1 MRLTASAIATALA
14 LAALVAAPMAG
25 AQTLSAEEMKKR
37 FSAHR
42 GLSLAPV
49 SPAKPAAAS
58 GTSGTTTAAT
68 APSTAPS
75 TGASGVSPATPSA
88 PAAPRVTT
96 GGASGSGADAASTT
110 LSAAPART
118 DPAGSPVA
126 MTAQEEISA
135 IAAAYRPVPEELRVD
150 IQIQFEFDS
159 AVLRDTER
167 AKLDTVCG
175 AMKDSDIELFHIFG
189 HTDAAG
195 SASYNLTLSQ
205 LRADEVR
212 RYLVSNC
219 GIDAGRLKA
228 IGVGKEHLLDAANPR
243 APENR
248 RVEFQAI
255 S

>member
-1 MRLTASAIATALA
+1 MRHTASAIATALA

-49 SPAKPAAAS
+49 SPAKPAATS
-58 GTSGTTTAAT
+58 GTSGTATAAT
-68 APSTAPS
+68 APAE
-75 TGASGVSPATPSA
+75 VSPATPAA
-88 PAAPRVTT
+88 PAAPRITT
-96 GGASGSGADAASTT
+96 GGASGSGTDAASTT
-110 LSAAPART
+110 LSAAPALAE
-118 DPAGSPVA
+118 PAASPVA
-126 MTAQEEISA
+126 MTPQEEISA

-159 AVLRDTER
+159 AVLRDSER

-175 AMKDSDIELFHIFG
+175 AMKDSDVELFHIFG

-219 GIDAGRLKA
+219 GIAGERLKA